1 MAATKSKRVNT
12 RSGLRE
18 FRMPV
23 GYKKVLGLVRSTD
36 TLSTLHSQLEASSDI
51 FNRKS
56 GSGVSAL
63 AMKLASHTLSGGVA
77 DLNSTRHI
85 VGEIERD
92 LRDTIAGVLDSYGVV
107 GENRRGMNV
116 GNTTSIAEDM
126 IRENPNLPYSVEL
139 NINEGKLKKG
149 VIRATS
155 RAGGYGL
162 TVTDMRNHSNST
174 TLKPMEMI
182 ESDAN
187 SELSAIVTGLA
198 NSKGIVKGNVGGLHG
213 VYDYVAAPIYTH
225 PEQVKTSMLS
235 DEAKADIEM
244 ARADRMAEREVLF
257 ANDKYKGMTP
267 DEIEEFKLAEA
278 KAAELELAAN
288 AAVDSVFAFVNEKI
302 YDHAKEKSQ
311 AQLQKY
317 GTTSVD
323 EDGVHHP
330 YTVRKSANHNGAV
343 LLDDA
348 VRVPRAGNY
357 FFEKGYAD
365 DGSHYPARAY
375 DEALKEIK
383 QFMAEKHPTVDFDVF
398 AEKNLDANSMGYFRA
413 LTTTNPALASN
424 ENCATEML
432 FPIVNMNGDLRGVQR
447 LTDDNYSHKNNKTK
461 TNMRGTKL
469 TTDDVFMPVG
479 KPFSRDTEVVVIG
492 EGRVTAES
500 LAIAMFGKDFNSI
513 PNLAVIAAVDSNN
526 TKKITP
532 KIDSLFEQ
540 QFDVKR
546 NLRHVIGIDNDIK
559 GIDPFGRHSSYRTR
573 DSFERDETNEHGAR
587 LTHVPDNAGLGVY
600 EKLSGI
606 KSLNA
611 AFITVP
617 SKYNQEESTKNVRD
631 KELTARH
638 NVPDIN
644 DVIVLYGLDKA
655 REILAPQIKTAA
667 LDINTTPD
675 AENRHSVPIKL
686 DKFDATAT
694 DFAIQA
700 AFKELSPLQADKLL
714 ETRHDAQRLHLA
726 LKNKEFRNFISDYV
740 AEVEQSNPMYYKPF
754 ANLRDSF
761 VGADMATNMENS
773 LSRNQRSEIVVML
786 AAAQLNSPEI
796 DGNLKDLNVK
806 IKELAEGPIGKK
818 HPEQIGLMVHG
829 VERFL
834 EIKSGPDMLNKVFGD
849 FRQTNFSSVDMLSS
863 TYFGHAAK
871 SFERSGLPGSEG
883 FAKKSADIKD
893 NVYDTLRRRIDP
905 EIIAMQISPDA
916 DPVPAKL
923 EPLVPATPQT
933 AEAKNAEPI
942 RPDDSPSMGM

>member
-1 MAATKSKRVNT
+1 MADTKSRRVNT

-23 GYKKVLGLVRSTD
+23 GHQKVLGLVRSTD
-36 TLSTLHSQLEASSDI
+36 TLSTLHSQLEAKSDV

-56 GSGVSAL
+56 GAGVSAL
-63 AMKLASHTLSGGVA
+63 AMKLASHTLSGGVT
-77 DLNSTRHI
+77 DLNSTGHL

-92 LRDTIAGVLDSYGVV
+92 LRDNIARVLDSYGVV
-107 GENRRGMNV
+107 GENRRGENV
-116 GNTTSIAEDM
+116 GNSNSIATDM
-126 IRENPNLPYSVEL
+126 IRQNPNIPYSVEL

-162 TVTDMRNHSNST
+162 TVTDMRNHSDST
-174 TLKPMEMI
+174 TIEPMKMV
-182 ESDAN
+182 ESEAN
-187 SELSAIVTGLA
+187 SELSAIVSGLSSS
-198 NSKGIVKGNVGGLHG
+198 NGIVKGHVGGLRG
-213 VYDYVAAPIYTH
+213 TYDYVAAPIYTH
-225 PEQVKTSMLS
+225 PDQIKKSTLS

-244 ARADRMAEREVLF
+244 ARAERMAEREVLF
-257 ANDKYKGMTP
+257 ANDKYKGLTP
-267 DEIEEFKLAEA
+267 EEIEELKIAEA
-278 KAAELELAAN
+278 EAADLELAAI
-288 AAVDSVFAFVNEKI
+288 AATDSVFAFVNEKI
-302 YDHAKEKSQ
+302 YNHAKEKSQ

-323 EDGVHHP
+323 EDGMHHP

-348 VRVPRAGNY
+348 VRVPRSGNY

-365 DGSHYPARAY
+365 DGSHYAARAY
-375 DEALKEIK
+375 DETLKEIK

-398 AEKNLDANSMGYFRA
+398 AEKNLDTNSMGYFRA

-432 FPIVNMNGDLRGVQR
+432 LPIVNMNGDLRGVQR
-447 LTDDNYSHKNNKTK
+447 LTDDSYSHKKNKTK
-461 TNMRGTKL
+461 TNMRGTKI
-469 TTDDVFMPVG
+469 TTDDVFIPVG
-479 KPFSRDTEVVVIG
+479 KPFSKDTEVVVIG
-492 EGRVTAES
+492 EGRVTAED
-500 LAIAMFGKDFNSI
+500 LALTLFGKDFNSI
-513 PNLAVIAAVDSNN
+513 PNLAVIAAIDSNN

-546 NLRHVIGIDNDIK
+546 NLRHVIAIDNDIK

-573 DSFERDETNEHGAR
+573 DDFEKNETNQYGAR

-600 EKLSGI
+600 EKLSEL

-617 SKYNQEESTKNVRD
+617 SKYNQEESKDNVRD

-638 NVPDIN
+638 NITDIN
-644 DVIVLYGLDKA
+644 DVVVLYGLDKA

-667 LDINTTPD
+667 LDFNATAD
-675 AENRHSVPIKL
+675 AEHRHTVPIKL

-740 AEVEQSNPMYYKPF
+740 TEVEQSNPMYYKPF

-761 VGADMATNMENS
+761 VGADLATNMENS

-786 AAAQLNSPEI
+786 AAAQLNSPEM

-806 IKELAEGPIGKK
+806 IKELAEGPMGKK
-818 HPEQIGLMVHG
+818 YPEHIGLMAHG

-834 EIKSGPDMLNKVFGD
+834 EVKNGPDMLNKVFGD
-849 FRQTNFSSVDMLSS
+849 FRQTNFSSIDMLSS

-871 SFERSGLPGSEG
+871 MFEHSDLPGSEG

-893 NVYDTLRRRIDP
+893 NVYDTLRRRVDP

-916 DPVPAKL
+916 NPAPTKL
-923 EPLVPATPQT
+923 EPLVPDATKTQ
-933 AEAKNAEPI
+933 NAEPPK
-942 RPDDSPSMGM
+942 PDDSPSMGM